1 MGGWICQCLDLREEL
16 EWKLAEGSRNLPAR
30 LDAAHCNGCEA
41 STDRAWHPQWGGSG
55 SQLRSFPPLLP
66 EPGPAGCLEQR
77 SISCGERWGPAG
89 VLAGGEELALG
100 VGRQDGNR
108 GGAGST
114 EREINTNSPSGFSGE
129 MGAQAENCSEG
140 GGGRVCAW
148 AGGYGAHNGAER
160 DWGRVCMPVW
170 MCMCCLCVR
179 M

>member
-16 EWKLAEGSRNLPAR
+16 EWKPAEGSRNLPAR
-30 LDAAHCNGCEA
+30 LDAARCNGCEA

-66 EPGPAGCLEQR
+66 EPGPAGCPEQR

-129 MGAQAENCSEG
+129 MGGPG
-140 GGGRVCAW
+140 GALQRGRRGTRVH
-148 AGGYGAHNGAER
+148 GQGDMGAHNGAER
-160 DWGRVCMPVW
+160 GWGRVCVPVW
-170 MCMCCLCVR
+170 TSMCCLCVR